1 MDKGSHYNGIE
12 EVIEDLKHRES
23 QLRCSFE
30 KELTNEKLRSQEQLQ
45 DINEEKERYAQL
57 KQRLKDKSSKLE
69 QEVIDLKDCIDGKER
84 ELRKSQRE
92 CDKWK
97 REVTILKEEM
107 SLQEPSRKSSEA
119 AAVSR
124 KVTKSKYYSPQR

>member
-1 MDKGSHYNGIE
+1 
-12 EVIEDLKHRES
+12 
-23 QLRCSFE
+23 
-30 KELTNEKLRSQEQLQ
+30 
-45 DINEEKERYAQL
+45 L
-57 KQRLKDKSSKLE
+57 KQRLKEKSSKLE

-107 SLQEPSRKSSEA
+107 SI
-119 AAVSR
+119 
-124 KVTKSKYYSPQR
+124 